1 MNKQRREDLRS
12 AIALLSSASHIVQRV
27 CNKEEDCVE
36 NYPENLQGTERYET
50 MEYTVDCL
58 NDALDMFCDLK
69 DKLNLV
75 LHGGVIDIV

>member
-1 MNKQRREDLRS
+1 MDKKRREDLRS

-27 CNKEEDCVE
+27 CDKEETCVD

-58 NDALDMFCDLK
+58 NDALDLFGDLR
-69 DKLNLV
+69 DKLNLAI
-75 LHGGVIDIV
+75 HGAV